1 MIVQLVI
8 GILFSIIEEATTLI
22 FFLCLFRYEVKEKIK
37 EVILVSVLVAI
48 FSRIIRMYL
57 DLSYAVLLTM
67 VVFYAL
73 FILIFRS
80 RLLNGII
87 IISMAYI
94 ANMVITTI
102 DYFIVTLMT
111 DHLFSEVVS
120 QILYQISIILA
131 NALLMLGAAWLV
143 HKKQWGVSLVQDSFS
158 KVGRQINI
166 LIACYSLVG
175 MIIVVQT
182 VTTLEVSYDNLYYNI
197 WIILSMFSLFLLMF
211 LLVRNIQ
218 VMQKQMKMEE
228 ERLYLENLHSYTEE
242 IKQINRDFYLQT
254 QTLRH
259 MASCQNVHMLVQ
271 YLDHLLQER
280 NFMQASIEIHE
291 PMLAAFLGKERH
303 VCQSYGV
310 SLTVECIGH
319 YFTPESISGYQLNRI
334 LNMIFDEI
342 IAVLK
347 DKPSADKFIHFQIH
361 SVIGGTTTFTLK
373 TKHVQAMP
381 VDIVKQLKMNAGTLA
396 LQYDPDTS
404 KSTIIVTFQGDA
416 L

>member
-131 NALLMLGAAWLV
+131 NALLMLGAA
-143 HKKQWGVSLVQDSFS
+143 
-158 KVGRQINI
+158 
-166 LIACYSLVG
+166 
-175 MIIVVQT
+175 
-182 VTTLEVSYDNLYYNI
+182 
-197 WIILSMFSLFLLMF
+197 
-211 LLVRNIQ
+211 
-218 VMQKQMKMEE
+218 
-228 ERLYLENLHSYTEE
+228 
-242 IKQINRDFYLQT
+242 
-254 QTLRH
+254 
-259 MASCQNVHMLVQ
+259 
-271 YLDHLLQER
+271 
-280 NFMQASIEIHE
+280 
-291 PMLAAFLGKERH
+291 
-303 VCQSYGV
+303 
-310 SLTVECIGH
+310 
-319 YFTPESISGYQLNRI
+319 
-334 LNMIFDEI
+334 
-342 IAVLK
+342 
-347 DKPSADKFIHFQIH
+347 
-361 SVIGGTTTFTLK
+361 
-373 TKHVQAMP
+373 
-381 VDIVKQLKMNAGTLA
+381 
-396 LQYDPDTS
+396 
-404 KSTIIVTFQGDA
+404 
-416 L
+416 